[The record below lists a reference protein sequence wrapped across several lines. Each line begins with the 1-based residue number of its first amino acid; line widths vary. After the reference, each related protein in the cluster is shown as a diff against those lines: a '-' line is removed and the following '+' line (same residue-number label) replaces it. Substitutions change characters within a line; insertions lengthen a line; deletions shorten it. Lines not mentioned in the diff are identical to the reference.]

1 MKNHFEKKKLL
12 IEFVNKS
19 GVSFGTENEV
29 ISALSKQCEDNQ
41 EYKELLSDIENDIC
55 WRVQMGMFPVL
66 MLIQERKKDCI
77 LMLM

>member
-12 IEFVNKS
+12 IEFVNKSGVS

-41 EYKELLSDIENDIC
+41 EYKELLSDIENDIDEY
-55 WRVQMGMFPVL
+55 RTTFRQL
-66 MLIQERKKDCI
+66 NI
-77 LMLM
+77 L

>member
-1 MKNHFEKKKLL
+1 MDNLIFKLERKRDKNEESFEKKKLL

-41 EYKELLSDIENDIC
+41 EYKELLSDIENNIDEY
-55 WRVQMGMFPVL
+55 RTTFRQL
-66 MLIQERKKDCI
+66 NI
-77 LMLM
+77 L

>member
-1 MKNHFEKKKLL
+1 M

-41 EYKELLSDIENDIC
+41 EYKELLSDIENDIDEY
-55 WRVQMGMFPVL
+55 RTTFRQL
-66 MLIQERKKDCI
+66 NI
-77 LMLM
+77 L

>member
-41 EYKELLSDIENDIC
+41 EYK
-55 WRVQMGMFPVL
+55 
-66 MLIQERKKDCI
+66 
-77 LMLM
+77 

>member
-41 EYKELLSDIENDIC
+41 EYKELLSDIENDIDEY
-55 WRVQMGMFPVL
+55 RTTFRQL
-66 MLIQERKKDCI
+66 NI
-77 LMLM
+77 L